1 MALCMLVLLCAGGYT
16 LYVVLSA
23 PSAPTVVSSSKD
35 APTPPRRAPAKPT
48 ASPAKNGAAPAKP
61 SSPPSRPSASPVQ
74 SVSPSDRPVAPPDQ
88 PPFYP
93 ASPDSTDV
101 VSTADGA
108 VRRALRELPLL
119 PYEEAYEY
127 KLEETIGQIDNA
139 LLQVLRRLS
148 LPPGSLRTIAV
159 VELTS
164 PQKEV
169 YTFRRLDIF
178 CNDRAET
185 FEREL
190 EQSLRSWVEGAV
202 VRRVDAGTLEI
213 LVKGVRTHLLML
225 RPTKPPLPSEA
236 DVGPAGRHR
245 LRRPDEEPK
254 LTIVIDDLGANM
266 GAVRRLLA
274 LDYPVT
280 FAFWP
285 HAAHTRE
292 GAEAAHLAGR
302 EILVHLPMEPEGY
315 PSVKP
320 GPGVLL
326 RDASPEQIRD
336 LTARGIARVPYAVGL
351 NNHMGSR
358 FTRSREGVRVVLE
371 ELSKRN
377 MFMLDSLTHPRSV
390 FYAEGLSV
398 GVPAYCRDVFLDHV
412 ISRQAVLA
420 ALRRAEA
427 TALLTGRAVAIGHPH
442 PQTLDVLKEW
452 ELLRN
457 PAIRIVR
464 LQDLPR

>member
-1 MALCMLVLLCAGGYT
+1 MLLLLCAGGYT
-16 LYVVLSA
+16 LYVVLGA
-23 PSAPTVVSSSKD
+23 PATQLVASSSKEASG
-35 APTPPRRAPAKPT
+35 APSRRAPAKPT
-48 ASPAKNGAAPAKP
+48 ASPAKPATAPTKP
-61 SSPPSRPSASPVQ
+61 FSSSSGPSTPPSPSAS
-74 SVSPSDRPVAPPDQ
+74 SSDRPAAPPDQ

-93 ASPDSTDV
+93 ASPDPADV
-101 VSTADGA
+101 ASTADGA

-148 LPPGSLRTIAV
+148 LPPESLKTVAAV
-159 VELTS
+159 EQTS
-164 PQKEV
+164 PQEEV
-169 YTFRRLDIF
+169 YTFRKLDVF
-178 CNDRAET
+178 CNDRVAA
-185 FEREL
+185 FEQEL
-190 EQSLRSWVEGAV
+190 EQSLRSWVEGAF

-213 LVKGVRTHLLML
+213 FVKGVRTHVLLL
-225 RPTKPPLPSEA
+225 RPIKPPLPSEA

-285 HAAHTRE
+285 HAVHTRE

-326 RDASPEQIRD
+326 RDASPEQIRE
-336 LTARGIARVPYAVGL
+336 LTERGIARVPYAVGL

-371 ELSKRN
+371 ELRKRD

-390 FYAEGLSV
+390 FYAEGLSA